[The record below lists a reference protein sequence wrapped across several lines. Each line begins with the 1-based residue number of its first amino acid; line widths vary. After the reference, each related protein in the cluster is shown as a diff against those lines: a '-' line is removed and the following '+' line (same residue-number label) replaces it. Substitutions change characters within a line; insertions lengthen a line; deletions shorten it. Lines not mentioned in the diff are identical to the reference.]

1 MEWMRPRGR
10 PDDEHHDDEH
20 RGADHNHHDDG
31 GHDDDNVRGEQR
43 RSFN

>member
-31 GHDDDNVRGEQR
+31 GHDDDNVRGEQC